1 MQQLGIKD
9 CRREERPQPSSSV
22 TVEDAPKVHL
32 QVIKEDGEFSR
43 ARFDLHIYVER
54 NPRFYTIN
62 VCLFVWLF
70 TMGTG
75 VAFTRGTGTYRD
87 GHKKMD
93 CLLTLLLTTV
103 AYKIILAA
111 WLPVKPYLT
120 KLDCYLVLCFCFQV
134 LVIAYVAFQDF
145 WDAKAESILNKDGF
159 FGSMAMN
166 LELRGCMAP
175 ASLGTYAWQQ

>member
-1 MQQLGIKD
+1 MIYNKFHVAFGSFCKVVGEIPTYMMKFEPLLARAGDLKTVDARKD
-9 CRREERPQPSSSV
+9 RNLPVQW

-87 GHKKMD
+87 GH
-93 CLLTLLLTTV
+93 
-103 AYKIILAA
+103 
-111 WLPVKPYLT
+111 
-120 KLDCYLVLCFCFQV
+120 
-134 LVIAYVAFQDF
+134 
-145 WDAKAESILNKDGF
+145 
-159 FGSMAMN
+159 
-166 LELRGCMAP
+166 
-175 ASLGTYAWQQ
+175 